1 MFDTCF
7 GCIYNKPG
15 PGGCLEP
22 ELEQDTKMTPAV
34 RRIHQKECLITIFWL
49 FLTSTFHNFQI
60 ASPAFGVYVP
70 CFCFFCWE
78 AFQQPKKNK
87 MNLRLAKEFCPPFK
101 GRVDRILKFVWAC
114 CKKIF
119 MIWEY
124 HSKKKFAL
132 TGLVLEIRKIKLFG
146 VMAGLEAPSTG
157 GSGHLI
163 DGRSLCN

>member
-7 GCIYNKPG
+7 GCIHDKPGQRSHMG

-124 HSKKKFAL
+124 HSKKKFL
-132 TGLVLEIRKIKLFG
+132 LPVHFWRYGQLNYLG
-146 VMAGLEAPSTG
+146 WWQ
-157 GSGHLI
+157 LI
-163 DGRSLCN
+163 DGRCLCS